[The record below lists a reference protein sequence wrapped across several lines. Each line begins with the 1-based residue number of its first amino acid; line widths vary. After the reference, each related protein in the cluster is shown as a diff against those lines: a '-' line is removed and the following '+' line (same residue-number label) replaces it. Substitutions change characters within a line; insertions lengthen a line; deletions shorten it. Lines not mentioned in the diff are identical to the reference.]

1 MKGLKYISSSSWRN
15 VYKRLSSATKAWNCI
30 LISMQQLVSVHQ
42 NVWAICLSLEEE
54 RIAPVK
60 FLTIALTT
68 SFIDNTF
75 PVDKEEVLV
84 YATVSLALSELPQS
98 FAIMKISLHI
108 GRQILASV

>member
-1 MKGLKYISSSSWRN
+1 
-15 VYKRLSSATKAWNCI
+15 
-30 LISMQQLVSVHQ
+30 MQQLVSVHQ